1 MALVCSDIVI
11 PNLDVFPGNLEP
23 SRLRCSILL
32 FLDFSLVISF
42 FLRYKWILWIAASNA
57 QRVPQLVRENPETP

>member
-1 MALVCSDIVI
+1 MALVCPDIVI
-11 PNLDVFPGNLEP
+11 TNLDVFPGNLEL
-23 SRLRCSILL
+23 SRFRCSISL

-57 QRVPQLVRENPETP
+57 QRAPLACQGEP